1 MDENLEMLEYLYKAS
16 SMGHSSSED
25 LLTALKDKD
34 NKIKKTLENINKE
47 YEKFEKESSKLLKK
61 YKTEPKTAGL
71 MADIMSKM
79 SIKMEVKKDNSDSSM
94 ADMLIQG
101 LTMGNLEIDKRI
113 SNFEKYIDKD
123 ILNLAKSFRKFG
135 EEYIEKLKQFL

>member
-1 MDENLEMLEYLYKAS
+1 MDENLEMLQYIYKAS
-16 SMGHSSSED
+16 SMGHSSTED

-34 NKIKKTLENINKE
+34 NKIKKILEDTNKQYE
-47 YEKFEKESSKLLKK
+47 YFEKESSKLLKK
-61 YKTEPKTAGL
+61 NKKEPKTAGL

-79 SIKMEVKKDNSDSSM
+79 SIKKEVIKDNSDSSM

-113 SNFEKYIDKD
+113 ANFEKNIDKK
-123 ILNLAKSFRKFG
+123 ILNLAKEFRKFG
-135 EEYIEKLKQFL
+135 DDYIQKLKPYL

>member
-25 LLTALKDKD
+25 LLAALKDKD
-34 NKIKKTLENINKE
+34 NKIKKTVENINKE
-47 YEKFEKESSKLLKK
+47 YEKFEKESRKLLKK

>member
-25 LLTALKDKD
+25 LLAALKDKD

>member
-16 SMGHSSSED
+16 SMGHSSTED

-34 NKIKKTLENINKE
+34 NKIKKILEDTNKQ
-47 YEKFEKESSKLLKK
+47 YEHFEKESYKLLKK
-61 YKTEPKTAGL
+61 NKTEPKTPGI

-79 SIKMEVKKDNSDSSM
+79 SIKKEVIKDNSDSSM

-113 SNFEKYIDKD
+113 SNFDKEINKD
-123 ILNLAKSFRKFG
+123 ILNLVKEFRKFG
-135 EEYIEKLKQFL
+135 EEYIKKLKPYL